1 MKTDIFAKGQVG
13 LYRMDLPLEN
23 TQSKEPQTSS

>member
-13 LYRMDLPLEN
+13 LHRMDLPLEKY
-23 TQSKEPQTSS
+23 TVQGTTDI